1 MSGVELLNDLLTD
14 SYCHVCEAALS
25 YASQRVSHYEGK
37 KHGQKLKVF
46 LQAKRAEMNKEATG
60 FKWTLVTNKG
70 RFCELCNMVFSS
82 NVVTKSHYE
91 GKVHLK
97 NLRKQGLQEP
107 DMHQEVCAQA
117 SFASKAN
124 TSGQILPPEDT
135 KESSINPTS
144 TLVPLYPEVDLKDSN
159 KYCALCVASFN
170 SPRMASQH
178 YNGKRHQRN
187 LTRQELLKDPKD
199 SDEHAKSLMCHV
211 QLSSIEPYQA
221 HMKGNN
227 HQNRKKKVIDPCR
240 SQNVHSS
247 FADELADYIQVQK
260 ARGITPKTNP
270 VHSQG
275 ASQQVDEGEQV
286 DDREQDCLSKGEVK
300 EMMNDMF
307 AHSVPPIPPQQ
318 SFPYYYP
325 AEMWRSS
332 HKDGSL
338 PQHSW
343 NYSFPPP
350 VPQCTGFQEF
360 TNWPS
365 RRRKHSSSSSYA
377 TASSLS
383 DLSASRITSD
393 SEESEFRQ
401 RQKSKFKRSRRD
413 KGTRKV
419 DGCDEWEKK
428 KKVDR
433 RKTFQNEGKFKR
445 KRNKLQKKLK
455 VQRCEMT
462 DKPMPEE
469 MRNQKYSELCFQ
481 PEMNCRL
488 SEGEPSVLVRDKY
501 RRERKKTKVKADNR
515 TEEEKLWDHS
525 ILGC

>member
-1 MSGVELLNDLLTD
+1 
-14 SYCHVCEAALS
+14 
-25 YASQRVSHYEGK
+25 
-37 KHGQKLKVF
+37 F

-60 FKWTLVTNKG
+60 FKG

-107 DMHQEVCAQA
+107 GKLALHVQ
-117 SFASKAN
+117 N
-124 TSGQILPPEDT
+124 T

-275 ASQQVDEGEQV
+275 ASQQ
-286 DDREQDCLSKGEVK
+286 